1 MGGEV
6 LVQVDRHGVQG
17 HHHHQQAPGKFQ
29 DMGEVPWEEWLAD
42 VSWLANEC

>member
-1 MGGEV
+1 MGCKATIIIINK
-6 LVQVDRHGVQG
+6 L
-17 HHHHQQAPGKFQ
+17 Q